1 MITRGT
7 YRTSDNSTKNTLVVK
22 HEKGY
27 LEVFLGDIKGNLLS
41 AYKKTSNFEG
51 SYINNKAKDLAKI
64 INMGINGC
72 TSKNGSPVP
81 FDLGASSKHSF
92 KKSNIN
98 FDVERFS
105 DELCNAFITSE
116 TFAIEL
122 EYCRERVEFPEI
134 PYIKITTSNS
144 VRVATDGEED
154 IPVRTLEEISLD
166 KDITWLRNKKYYIV
180 NDEETAE
187 KIFSALDNYNSVISF
202 DTETTGLRINMF
214 GQIGSP
220 KKKEI
225 EKYNEELK
233 AKEEDPLRVDRLVG
247 FIYCVERDV
256 SYYFPC
262 FNRKFK
268 NLYNDVSNP
277 VTKKVVDRILADYTV
292 GKYRNRTD
300 YMAEFIRNTP
310 PSEWGSDVILMERNR
325 NILETKILLAHNGT
339 FEWKVCWLYNI
350 DFNLKEDTIILHQLM
365 YKFRSTTSNRGEPSN
380 LKYLSKVE
388 LGVDQLELTDFFSG
402 FEEDKGGT
410 VKGSGK
416 SRKKKKAIIDFSYMD
431 YDGSRAYAPADGD
444 LTFQLFLKYK
454 SDMLKNHRELEYL
467 YQVEILVSCAIAYM
481 EFYGHRI
488 DEDKIENIRKNYIS
502 EKLELELKIR
512 DMINYSD
519 DNEKQVHKE
528 LNELNAK
535 IVEFDN
541 KIKSLKDDKAND
553 EEINKIKNDRTE
565 LYNSKE
571 KLQEKIV
578 ETIGSSSKEL
588 NLASPQQVANLFF
601 DELGYPTPE
610 EKKSVSKKVIK
621 GLVKQKN
628 SDGTARYPVAKLYSD
643 WKNVDTLLTK
653 FFDNL
658 PDYMYPGGFIF
669 SSYGQISTATGRM
682 SCNKPNAQQYPKTVT
697 KIVCPRPGYIMIDAD
712 FSQIEY
718 RTLVA
723 MANEP
728 DLLEKFKDPDMDY
741 HTTMASLMYSVPYA
755 AVTPKMRG
763 DAKSFNFGIPYG
775 MGFGS
780 LAILLTG
787 LSNESTRREAMEKYE
802 LYFKDQPNVRMFFN
816 DVKEFALV
824 NRYTETKWHR
834 RRYYSFED
842 KDGKFSQSKK
852 AMALRQA
859 GNAIIQGC
867 LGENTRIQT
876 KEYGIVKIK
885 DVVGQRLQVWDG
897 DKWSHGDITYS
908 GKKQKCVI
916 TFSNGQKFICSPIHK
931 FLVKSAKGNERFVEC
946 QNLRG
951 SSISNNPHR
960 VVVNQKYV
968 QSDFRYTSDW
978 ARHYKTFNHM
988 SHNFFIDDID
998 DKFGAGV
1005 ILGRIASDGSII
1017 KRDIGASYLLN
1028 YIAEHELNIVPILK
1042 KYMKNWKS
1050 TYSDNDVRSNR
1061 NEKVDRLNIYSESL
1075 VNEVCD
1081 LDIKHQIDDNIFMD
1095 TELLRGFISG
1105 FFDGDGGISGKTIT
1119 LTFGT
1124 QYDFEEMCLD
1134 MQKALLFFGIR
1145 SRYRKYDYRYVL
1157 TIKTNDNQ
1165 KFLDII
1171 GFVNEH
1177 KNEAGRKLK
1186 CIKEEKLFGPT
1197 LVVESVEITN
1207 DYIDMYDVCNTDGG
1221 YYVADGIITHNTA
1234 ADIFKIAVARNFAY
1248 IRKSGLLGQLLIV
1261 NMIHDEQLME
1271 VNCETLNV
1279 KKVLSDVICN
1289 MEMKLAGFPPLY
1301 VGAGVG
1307 VDWADAKGK
1316 MAEIHPLLGEQYIH
1330 ESQNDNVWASS
1341 PSKPEDVLEYFNQ
1354 RVLEFRTQKIID
1366 YAKNP
1371 ENYNQP
1377 LHPVIGNLLGL
1388 QFDYGVNKEYEKE
1401 YTEDNGYTKEEI
1413 DAKKAEIPL
1422 EQLRRFLEAHGLSDI
1437 DINLFKDTT
1446 VEEEEEED
1454 KEYTDGDEDEDIDGE
1469 ADVYGGTFALIDED
1483 PSLYGISI
1491 QDIISQFGL
1500 LVSQER
1506 KICGIDLNILP
1517 MSKKDELFQFLED
1530 NACEDSDDG
1539 AMEVVFLMS
1548 NNILKRTGVYVK
1560 GINGSSVATK
1570 FKINPL
1576 IYK

>member
-7 YRTSDNSTKNTLVVK
+7 YRTVDNSVKNTLVVK

-27 LEVFLGDIKGNLLS
+27 LELFLGDIKGNLLS

-64 INMGINGC
+64 LNIGINGC

-92 KKSNIN
+92 KKSNVN
-98 FDVERFS
+98 FDVEKFN

-116 TFAIEL
+116 NFAIEL
-122 EYCRERVEFPEI
+122 EYCRERIEFPEI
-134 PYIKITTSNS
+134 SYIKITTGNS
-144 VRVATDGEED
+144 VRVSVDGEED

-180 NDEETAE
+180 NDEEMAE
-187 KIFSALDNYNSVISF
+187 KLFSALDNYNSVISF

-225 EKYNEELK
+225 EEYNKKLK

-277 VTKKVVDRILADYTV
+277 TTKKVVDRILAEYTV
-292 GKYRNRTD
+292 GKYRDRHD

-310 PSEWGSDVILMERNR
+310 QSEWGSDVILMERNR

-388 LGVDQLELTDFFSG
+388 LGIDQLELTDFFSG

-502 EKLELELKIR
+502 EKLELELEIR

-519 DNEKQVHKE
+519 ENEKQVHKE
-528 LNELNAK
+528 LNELNT
-535 IVEFDN
+535 
-541 KIKSLKDDKAND
+541 KIKDLDSKVQALKGDKASD
-553 EEINKIKNDRTE
+553 DEINKVKQTRTE
-565 LYNSKE
+565 LYEAKE

-578 ETIGSSSKEL
+578 ETIAGSSKEL

-628 SDGTARYPVAKLYSD
+628 PDGTAKYPVAKLYSN

-787 LSNESTRREAMEKYE
+787 LNNESTRREAMEKYE

-867 LGENTRIQT
+867 LDGNVRIQT

-885 DVVGQRLQVWDG
+885 DVVNQSLLVWDG
-897 DKWSHGDITYS
+897 DKWSHGDILYS
-908 GKKQKCVI
+908 GKKQKCIVH
-916 TFSNGQKFICSPIHK
+916 FSNGQSIICSPIHK
-931 FLVKSAKGNERFVEC
+931 FLVFDECEFANPDWTRDDMVNEGCFVKC
-946 QNLRG
+946 KYLKAGQAIKINLDE
-951 SSISNNPHR
+951 SKLCINNFENR
-960 VVVNQKYV
+960 
-968 QSDFRYTSDW
+968 
-978 ARHYKTFNHM
+978 
-988 SHNFFIDDID
+988 
-998 DKFGAGV
+998 
-1005 ILGRIASDGSII
+1005 
-1017 KRDIGASYLLN
+1017 LN
-1028 YIAEHELNIVPILK
+1028 TVKITA
-1042 KYMKNWKS
+1042 
-1050 TYSDNDVRSNR
+1050 YSDD
-1061 NEKVDRLNIYSESL
+1061 
-1075 VNEVCD
+1075 EVG
-1081 LDIKHQIDDNIFMD
+1081 NV
-1095 TELLRGFISG
+1095 
-1105 FFDGDGGISGKTIT
+1105 
-1119 LTFGT
+1119 
-1124 QYDFEEMCLD
+1124 
-1134 MQKALLFFGIR
+1134 
-1145 SRYRKYDYRYVL
+1145 YRY
-1157 TIKTNDNQ
+1157 N
-1165 KFLDII
+1165 
-1171 GFVNEH
+1171 
-1177 KNEAGRKLK
+1177 
-1186 CIKEEKLFGPT
+1186 KEFECV
-1197 LVVESVEITN
+1197 VVESVEIT
-1207 DYIDMYDVCNTDGG
+1207 DEYIDMYDVCNTDGG

-1330 ESQNDNVWASS
+1330 ESQNDNIWASS
-1341 PSKPEDVLEYFNQ
+1341 KSNPEDVLEYFNK

-1371 ENYNQP
+1371 DNYNQP

-1401 YTEDNGYTKEEI
+1401 YTEENGYTKEEI
-1413 DAKKAEIPL
+1413 EAKKAEIPL
-1422 EQLRRFLEAHGLSDI
+1422 EQLRRFLEAHGMFDI
-1437 DINLFKDTT
+1437 SVDLFKDTAI
-1446 VEEEEEED
+1446 EEEEEED
-1454 KEYTDGDEDEDIDGE
+1454 KEYADGEEDEDLDNE
-1469 ADVYGGTFALIDED
+1469 PDVYGGTFALIDED

-1491 QDIISQFGL
+1491 QDVISQFGL
-1500 LVSQER
+1500 LVSQEK
-1506 KICGIDLNILP
+1506 KICGIDLNVLP
-1517 MSKKDELFQFLED
+1517 MNKKDELFQFLED
-1530 NACEDSDDG
+1530 NACEDTNEG
-1539 AMEVVFLMS
+1539 AMEVIFLMS

-1576 IYK
+1576 IYR

>member
-1 MITRGT
+1 MITRGM
-7 YRTSDNSTKNTLVVK
+7 YRTANNEVRNTLVVK
-22 HEKGY
+22 HHKGY
-27 LEVFLGDIKGNLLS
+27 LEIFLGDIKGNLLS
-41 AYKKTSNFEG
+41 AYKKTSDFEG

-64 INMGINGC
+64 INMGITGC

-81 FDLGASSKHSF
+81 FDLGVSSKHTF

-98 FDVERFS
+98 FDVERFN

-116 TFAIEL
+116 NFAIEL
-122 EYCRERVEFPEI
+122 EYCRERIEFPEI
-134 PYIKITTSNS
+134 NYIKITTGNS
-144 VRVATDGEED
+144 VRVAEDGNED
-154 IPVRTLEEISLD
+154 IPVRTLEEISLE
-166 KDITWLRNKKYYIV
+166 KDISWLRNKKYYIV

-187 KIFSALDNYNSVISF
+187 KIFNILDNYNNVISF

-214 GQIGSP
+214 GKIGSD
-220 KKKEI
+220 KKREI
-225 EKYNEELK
+225 ERYNAELK
-233 AKEEDPLRVDRLVG
+233 AKDEDPLRVDRLVG
-247 FIYCVERDV
+247 FIYCIERDV

-268 NLYNDVSNP
+268 NLYNDINNP
-277 VTKKVVDRILADYTV
+277 TTKAVTDRILADYTV
-292 GKYRNRTD
+292 GKYRDRQD
-300 YMAEFIRNTP
+300 DMAKFIRSTP
-310 PSEWGSDVILMERNR
+310 QKDWGSDVILMERNR
-325 NILETKILLAHNGT
+325 NILEHKILLAHNGT
-339 FEWKVCWLYNI
+339 FEWKVCWLYHI

-402 FEEDKGGT
+402 FEEDKGGV
-410 VKGSGK
+410 VKGTGK
-416 SRKKKKAIIDFSYMD
+416 SRKKKKAVIDFSYMD

-454 SDMLKNHRELEYL
+454 SDMYKNHRELEYL

-488 DEDKIENIRKNYIS
+488 DEAKIENIRKKYIS
-502 EKLELELKIR
+502 EKLELELKVR
-512 DMINYSD
+512 DMIEYSD

-528 LNELNAK
+528 FDDLNNKIEELDNKLKALKENKGNESEIADVKSKRNELY
-535 IVEFDN
+535 E
-541 KIKSLKDDKAND
+541 
-553 EEINKIKNDRTE
+553 
-565 LYNSKE
+565 YKE

-578 ETIGSSSKEL
+578 ETIGSSLKEL

-601 DELGYPTPE
+601 DVLGYPAPE

-628 SDGTARYPVAKLYSD
+628 TDGTLRYPVAKLYSD

-697 KIVCPRPGYIMIDAD
+697 KIVSPRPGYIMIDAD

-755 AVTPKMRG
+755 AVTPKMRS

-787 LSNESTRREAMEKYE
+787 LNNESTRKEAMEKYE

-824 NRYTETKWHR
+824 NKYTETKWHR
-834 RRYYSFED
+834 RRFYSFED
-842 KDGKFSQSKK
+842 KDGKFSQKKK

-859 GNAIIQGC
+859 GNAIIQG
-867 LGENTRIQT
+867 
-876 KEYGIVKIK
+876 
-885 DVVGQRLQVWDG
+885 
-897 DKWSHGDITYS
+897 
-908 GKKQKCVI
+908 
-916 TFSNGQKFICSPIHK
+916 
-931 FLVKSAKGNERFVEC
+931 
-946 QNLRG
+946 
-951 SSISNNPHR
+951 
-960 VVVNQKYV
+960 
-968 QSDFRYTSDW
+968 
-978 ARHYKTFNHM
+978 
-988 SHNFFIDDID
+988 
-998 DKFGAGV
+998 
-1005 ILGRIASDGSII
+1005 
-1017 KRDIGASYLLN
+1017 
-1028 YIAEHELNIVPILK
+1028 
-1042 KYMKNWKS
+1042 
-1050 TYSDNDVRSNR
+1050 
-1061 NEKVDRLNIYSESL
+1061 
-1075 VNEVCD
+1075 
-1081 LDIKHQIDDNIFMD
+1081 
-1095 TELLRGFISG
+1095 
-1105 FFDGDGGISGKTIT
+1105 
-1119 LTFGT
+1119 
-1124 QYDFEEMCLD
+1124 
-1134 MQKALLFFGIR
+1134 
-1145 SRYRKYDYRYVL
+1145 
-1157 TIKTNDNQ
+1157 
-1165 KFLDII
+1165 
-1171 GFVNEH
+1171 
-1177 KNEAGRKLK
+1177 
-1186 CIKEEKLFGPT
+1186 
-1197 LVVESVEITN
+1197 
-1207 DYIDMYDVCNTDGG
+1207 
-1221 YYVADGIITHNTA
+1221 TA

-1248 IRKSGLLGQLLIV
+1248 IRKMGLLGQLLIV

-1316 MAEIHPLLGEQYIH
+1316 MAEIHPLLGEQYIN
-1330 ESQNDNVWASS
+1330 ESQNDSIWVSK
-1341 PSKPEDVLEYFNQ
+1341 PSKPEDVLNYFNK

-1366 YAKNP
+1366 YAKDSK
-1371 ENYNQP
+1371 NYNQP

-1388 QFDYGVNKEYEKE
+1388 QFDYGVNKEYDKE

-1413 DAKKAEIPL
+1413 ESKKAEIPL
-1422 EQLRRFLEAHGLSDI
+1422 EQLRRFFEAHDINDI
-1437 DINLFKDTT
+1437 DVNLFKDTT
-1446 VEEEEEED
+1446 ISEEEEEEV
-1454 KEYTDGDEDEDIDGE
+1454 EYNDGE
-1469 ADVYGGTFALIDED
+1469 DNEDVELEDDIYGGTFALIDED
-1483 PSLYGISI
+1483 PSLFGIAI
-1491 QDIISQFGL
+1491 QDIIAQFGL
-1500 LVSQER
+1500 LVSPER
-1506 KICGIDLNILP
+1506 KICGIDLNVLP
-1517 MSKKDELFQFLED
+1517 VSKKDDLFKFFED
-1530 NACEDSDDG
+1530 NACDDTDEG

-1548 NNILKRTGVYVK
+1548 NNILKRTGVFVK
-1560 GINGSSVATK
+1560 GISGSSVATK

-1576 IYK
+1576 IYR

>member
-1 MITRGT
+1 MVTRGS
-7 YRTSDNSTKNTLVVK
+7 YRTVDNSTRYTLVIK

-27 LEVFLGDIKGNLLS
+27 LEVFLGDIKGNLVS
-41 AYKKTSNFEG
+41 AYKKTTNFEG
-51 SYINNKAKDLAKI
+51 SYINNKAKDIAKI

-92 KKSNIN
+92 KKSSIN
-98 FDVERFS
+98 FDVEKFN

-116 TFAIEL
+116 NFAIEL
-122 EYCRERVEFPEI
+122 EYCRERIVFPEI
-134 PYIKITTSNS
+134 SYIKITTTNS
-144 VRVATDGEED
+144 VRVASDGNED
-154 IPVRTLEEISLD
+154 IPVRTLEEISLE
-166 KDITWLRNKKYYIV
+166 KDITWLKNKKYYIV
-180 NDEETAE
+180 NDEAIAE
-187 KIFSALDNYNSVISF
+187 QIFSTLDNYNSVISF

-225 EKYNEELK
+225 EAYNEELK

-268 NLYNDVSNP
+268 NLYNDVTNP
-277 VTKKVVDRILADYTV
+277 VTKKVVERILADYTI
-292 GKYRNRTD
+292 GKYRDRKD

-310 PSEWGSDVILMERNR
+310 PSEWGCDVILMERNR
-325 NILETKILLAHNGT
+325 NILETKTLLAHNGT

-388 LGVDQLELTDFFSG
+388 LGVDQLELTDFFYG
-402 FEEDKGGT
+402 FEEDKGGV
-410 VKGSGK
+410 VKGAGK

-454 SDMLKNHRELEYL
+454 SDMYKNHKELEYL

-512 DMINYSD
+512 DMIKYSD
-519 DNEKQVHKE
+519 ENEKKVHAE
-528 LNELNAK
+528 LDSLNTKIIEL
-535 IVEFDN
+535 DN
-541 KIKSLKDDKAND
+541 KIKVLKEAKGL
-553 EEINKIKNDRTE
+553 ESEINDLKLKRTE
-565 LYNSKE
+565 LYNTKE
-571 KLQEKIV
+571 KLQEIIV
-578 ETIGSSSKEL
+578 ETIGGSSKEL

-601 DELGYPTPE
+601 DELGYPAPE

-628 SDGTARYPVAKLYSD
+628 SDGSAKYPVAKLYSD

-787 LSNESTRREAMEKYE
+787 INNETTRKEAMEKYE

-816 DVKEFALV
+816 DVKEFALI

-842 KDGKFSQSKK
+842 KDGNFSQKKK

-859 GNAIIQGC
+859 GNAIIQG
-867 LGENTRIQT
+867 
-876 KEYGIVKIK
+876 
-885 DVVGQRLQVWDG
+885 
-897 DKWSHGDITYS
+897 
-908 GKKQKCVI
+908 
-916 TFSNGQKFICSPIHK
+916 
-931 FLVKSAKGNERFVEC
+931 
-946 QNLRG
+946 
-951 SSISNNPHR
+951 
-960 VVVNQKYV
+960 
-968 QSDFRYTSDW
+968 
-978 ARHYKTFNHM
+978 
-988 SHNFFIDDID
+988 
-998 DKFGAGV
+998 
-1005 ILGRIASDGSII
+1005 
-1017 KRDIGASYLLN
+1017 
-1028 YIAEHELNIVPILK
+1028 
-1042 KYMKNWKS
+1042 
-1050 TYSDNDVRSNR
+1050 
-1061 NEKVDRLNIYSESL
+1061 
-1075 VNEVCD
+1075 
-1081 LDIKHQIDDNIFMD
+1081 
-1095 TELLRGFISG
+1095 
-1105 FFDGDGGISGKTIT
+1105 
-1119 LTFGT
+1119 
-1124 QYDFEEMCLD
+1124 
-1134 MQKALLFFGIR
+1134 
-1145 SRYRKYDYRYVL
+1145 
-1157 TIKTNDNQ
+1157 
-1165 KFLDII
+1165 
-1171 GFVNEH
+1171 
-1177 KNEAGRKLK
+1177 
-1186 CIKEEKLFGPT
+1186 
-1197 LVVESVEITN
+1197 
-1207 DYIDMYDVCNTDGG
+1207 
-1221 YYVADGIITHNTA
+1221 TA

-1271 VNCETLNV
+1271 VNCETLNI
-1279 KKVLSDVICN
+1279 KKVLSDIICN
-1289 MEMKLAGFPPLY
+1289 MEMKLAGFPPLF

-1330 ESQNDNVWASS
+1330 ESQNESIWFNEGH
-1341 PSKPEDVLEYFNQ
+1341 KPEDVLAYFNQ
-1354 RVLEFRTQKIID
+1354 RVLQFRTQKIID
-1366 YAKNP
+1366 YVHNP
-1371 ENYNQP
+1371 SNYNQP
-1377 LHPVIGNLLGL
+1377 LHPVIGNLLSL
-1388 QFDYGVNKEYEKE
+1388 QFDYGVNKEYDKE

-1413 DAKKAEIPL
+1413 EAKKAEIPI
-1422 EQLRRFLEAHGLSDI
+1422 EQLRRFLEDHGLSEI
-1437 DINLFKDTT
+1437 DTNLFKDTT
-1446 VEEEEEED
+1446 VEEEIEED
-1454 KEYTDGDEDEDIDGE
+1454 KEYHDGDDEEDLELED
-1469 ADVYGGTFALIDED
+1469 DVYGGTFALIDED
-1483 PSLYGISI
+1483 PSLYGIAI
-1491 QDIISQFGL
+1491 QDVIAQFGL

-1506 KICGIDLNILP
+1506 RICGIDLNTLAA
-1517 MSKKDELFQFLED
+1517 SKKDELFKFLED
-1530 NACEDSDDG
+1530 NACEDTDEG

-1548 NNILKRTGVYVK
+1548 NNILKRTGVYVR
-1560 GINGSSVATK
+1560 GINGSSVAAK

-1576 IYK
+1576 IYR